1 MLWGVYVPP
10 KSGTLIKMDF
20 AGRECGFLVLSL
32 WMIYPSMDIFLKAM
46 VTLSPFVFR
55 RFETDMYSK
64 TLALL
69 SEIVSYHGI
78 TSI

>member
-1 MLWGVYVPP
+1 MVL
-10 KSGTLIKMDF
+10 LMD
-20 AGRECGFLVLSL
+20 
-32 WMIYPSMDIFLKAM
+32 DISVNGYISEGIM
-46 VTLSPFVFR
+46 VTLSPFVFE

-69 SEIVSYHGI
+69 SEIVSMTGI

>member
-1 MLWGVYVPP
+1 MGSLRPTLSLEHFDKKWTSREGVW
-10 KSGTLIKMDF
+10 L
-20 AGRECGFLVLSL
+20 LVLN
-32 WMIYPSMDIFLKAM
+32 MDDISVNGYISEGIM

-69 SEIVSYHGI
+69 SEIVSMTGI

>member
-1 MLWGVYVPP
+1 MGSLRP
-10 KSGTLIKMDF
+10 T
-20 AGRECGFLVLSL
+20 LSL
-32 WMIYPSMDIFLKAM
+32 EHFDKNGLRGRSVAFGIKLMDDISVNGYISEGIM

-69 SEIVSYHGI
+69 SEIVSMTGI